1 MCQLTLV
8 LKSQPCVT
16 LSTIKM
22 FELEIQEIDWQTLK
36 PVNVHSDDAVKIIVV
51 FFGEFLTQLI
61 DVRLVG
67 GFVTN
72 VPGCLP
78 AVPGCTNVPGCLPG

>member
-16 LSTIKM
+16 LSTIER

-78 AVPGCTNVPGCLPG
+78 AVPGCTNVPGFLHG

>member
-1 MCQLTLV
+1 
-8 LKSQPCVT
+8 
-16 LSTIKM
+16 M

-72 VPGCLP
+72 DAP
-78 AVPGCTNVPGCLPG
+78 A

>member
-8 LKSQPCVT
+8 LKSQPRVT
-16 LSTIKM
+16 SSTIKM

-78 AVPGCTNVPGCLPG
+78 G

>member
-1 MCQLTLV
+1 
-8 LKSQPCVT
+8 
-16 LSTIKM
+16 M

-36 PVNVHSDDAVKIIVV
+36 PVNVHSDDAVKIVVV
-51 FFGEFLTQLI
+51 FFCEFLTQLI

-78 AVPGCTNVPGCLPG
+78 TVPGCTNVPGSLMQIVTHIVANPI